1 MLTSYLESQPEDVI
15 LLHFQLLVQSEQL
28 LKEVGQQRVAGAL
41 VVVVVGIGL
50 LVDHLPLHR
59 VVWGVR
65 LCAAVL
71 RFFKMRNF
79 ATVSDYKMTIKLCPR
94 ARFENE
100 KRDILSSP
108 LFHRVNLYHTGL
120 VLNKDIAISFFS
132 YLFLRAKFLSR
143 EIIPVARGPVIQ
155 S

>member
-1 MLTSYLESQPEDVI
+1 MSTSYLESQPEDVI

-41 VVVVVGIGL
+41 VVVVVGVVGL

-120 VLNKDIAISFFS
+120 VLNKDIAISFF
-132 YLFLRAKFLSR
+132 LIFFCELSFFR
-143 EIIPVARGPVIQ
+143 EK
-155 S
+155 